1 VKTVPPAFERM
12 VLDLMPLL
20 YRVARRMSLDPVE
33 AEDAVAE
40 SLVRA
45 VKAWE
50 TFDGRF
56 PRAWMIRILRNTVL
70 GNRRSLEERPSVA
83 VPDEVRDP
91 KSMESAVE
99 NRIAAQAIVRA
110 IGKLPEEYAIVVSLC
125 DVEECSYQEVA
136 AALDI
141 PLGTVRSRLFR
152 GRAMIRQLLTRY
164 AGGSS

>member
-1 VKTVPPAFERM
+1 
-12 VLDLMPLL
+12 
-20 YRVARRMSLDPVE
+20 
-33 AEDAVAE
+33 
-40 SLVRA
+40 
-45 VKAWE
+45 
-50 TFDGRF
+50 
-56 PRAWMIRILRNTVL
+56 MIRILRNTVL
-70 GNRRSLEERPSVA
+70 GNRRSLEERPSVT

-99 NRIAAQAIVRA
+99 NRITAQAIVRA
-110 IGKLPEEYAIVVSLC
+110 IGKLPEEYAIVVTLC
-125 DVEECSYQEVA
+125 DVEDCSYQEVA